1 VPLNTIDVAKR
12 AVEIASDKLATDV
25 VLLDT
30 RQVCS
35 FADYFVICSG
45 ETERHLAALREAI
58 DEAFSKENMPA
69 RRHEGTPASGW
80 VLIDFGNVIVHLFAP
95 LERQYYGFDKLWGGA
110 QLLVKMQ

>member
-1 VPLNTIDVAKR
+1 MNTIDVAKR
-12 AVEIASDKLATDV
+12 AVEIASDKLATDI

-58 DEAFSKENMPA
+58 DEAFKKDKLTPI
-69 RRHEGTPASGW
+69 RHEGTPASGW
-80 VLIDFGNVIVHLFAP
+80 MLIDLGNVIVHLFAP
-95 LERQYYGFDKLWGGA
+95 LERQYYGFDKLWSGA